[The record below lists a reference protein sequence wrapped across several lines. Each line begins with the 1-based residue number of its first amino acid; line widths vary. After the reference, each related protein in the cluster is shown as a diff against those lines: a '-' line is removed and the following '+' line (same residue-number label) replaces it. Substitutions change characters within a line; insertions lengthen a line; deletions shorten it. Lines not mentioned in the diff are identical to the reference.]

1 VSNTNSTR
9 SSQLKRRSALIG
21 GAMIWTAPIVQSI
34 GGSALAATGS
44 PQSPGGGGGAPSYT
58 LLVLSNGTTYLRV
71 KIEQNGKVYCGKA
84 ASVGGAAGASAVSQI
99 NTQLGGGTTWDKL
112 GVNASCPASLSA
124 SVTAAGLQVVHTG
137 YTVVAWSVHDGAGAG
152 CGQTSFGPRNGGSPA
167 YVPAVGGSSSL
178 FPKPKVTVCP
188 I

>member
-1 VSNTNSTR
+1 
-9 SSQLKRRSALIG
+9 
-21 GAMIWTAPIVQSI
+21 MIWTAPIVQSI

-71 KIEQNGKVYCGKA
+71 KIDQSGKVSCGKA
-84 ASVGGAAGASAVSQI
+84 ASAGNGPAGTSAVRQI
-99 NTQLGGGTTWDKL
+99 NAQLKGTTWDKL
-112 GVNASCPASLSA
+112 AVNASCPAGLSA
-124 SVTAAGLQVVHTG
+124 SVTAAGLQVLHTG

-152 CGQTSFGPRNGGSPA
+152 CGQTSFGPGNGGSPA